1 MLRLGK
7 FKPEASTITFQTR
20 NSSRNHKPQTT
31 NHKPQNHKP
40 QTTNHNPQTTNHKP
54 QTATH
59 KPQTSNHNLSSCSGT
74 DVGPYGAALV
84 FNQTDENASP
94 FKFANRDVVVNG
106 RTVSF
111 QVSLRVRLHRQILLS
126 PHPAIQGYFVD
137 VPLEEE
143 KANAI
148 LANLINNNWI
158 DGQTRRLLV
167 TLEAWN
173 LQLDQVVVMFWEV

>member
-1 MLRLGK
+1 M
-7 FKPEASTITFQTR
+7 
-20 NSSRNHKPQTT
+20 
-31 NHKPQNHKP
+31 
-40 QTTNHNPQTTNHKP
+40 
-54 QTATH
+54 ATH